1 MPIARKASFPIDR
14 LYRCALAAGGP
25 LSAMGTSF
33 RCWSGQPTIED
44 CAGGGGL
51 CGPAYAPADHA
62 VPDGAESRGAEP
74 IRPQRLFGKPP
85 AAPPRAGES
94 GLRRGWS
101 SKGSLQ
107 SGFDEPPSPMWVHFW

>member
-14 LYRCALAAGGP
+14 LYRCALAAGVP

-51 CGPAYAPADHA
+51 WRSACAPADHA
-62 VPDGAESRGAEP
+62 VPDGAGSRGAKP
-74 IRPQRLFGKPP
+74 IRPQRLFGRTPT
-85 AAPPRAGES
+85 APPRASES

-101 SKGSLQ
+101 SKG
-107 SGFDEPPSPMWVHFW
+107 